1 MSIIQKDKICKS
13 CGELKKI
20 FSRGR
25 CKFCATK
32 EDSKPLRKASP
43 KAAEKRKEERKDFPK
58 FFQDAIEKLKLN
70 PVCQNCGC
78 RISADYNGHHNVSHL
93 LSKQKYKSVSTHPD
107 NYVFLCSSKDAEG
120 RNCHGYFDDHIKA
133 RPNMPVYA
141 IAKEKYLK
149 IRDEV
154 LEFGNERTIFEE
166 N

>member
-1 MSIIQKDKICKS
+1 MSIVQKDKICKS

-70 PVCQNCGC
+70 PVCQETGAY
-78 RISADYNGHHNVSHL
+78 IYNPSSVHCAHIFP
-93 LSKQKYKSVSTHPD
+93 KRKYKSIACNID
-107 NYVFLCSSKDAEG
+107 NIIFLTWDKHTELDSYLDCMDMDRVRERFPKVF
-120 RNCHGYFDDHIKA
+120 NI
-133 RPNMPVYA
+133 M
-141 IAKEKYLK
+141 
-149 IRDEV
+149 RDRFLT
-154 LEFGNERTIFEE
+154 LEPLIEE
-166 N
+166 QGKLLEEFKKCFK